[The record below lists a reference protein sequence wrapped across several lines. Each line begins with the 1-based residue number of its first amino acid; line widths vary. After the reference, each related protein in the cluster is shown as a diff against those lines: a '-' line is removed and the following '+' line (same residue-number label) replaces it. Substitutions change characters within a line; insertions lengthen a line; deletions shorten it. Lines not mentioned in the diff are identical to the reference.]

1 MNESEENSKR
11 LGTTAPSIAVRATC
25 FAVLWWVLAEGRLED
40 PWVAVVCMGIAL
52 AVSLRLLPPGTWAFR
67 PRGLIGFIPFF
78 LLRSVQGGIDVA
90 QRAFHPAMPLHPEIV
105 THRLQGSARQAIL
118 LAWIVS
124 LLPGTA
130 SVRLDRNVLHVH
142 VLDSKMPI
150 RNNLRELERRVA
162 AICD

>member
-1 MNESEENSKR
+1 MKESRENSKLPGR
-11 LGTTAPSIAVRATC
+11 TARSIAVRAAG
-25 FAVLWWVLAEGRLED
+25 FAALWWVLAEGRLED
-40 PWVAVVCMGIAL
+40 PWIAVVCLGIAL
-52 AVSLRLLPPGTWAFR
+52 AVSLRLLPPGTWPFR

-90 QRAFHPAMPLHPEIV
+90 HRAFRPAMPLHPEIV
-105 THRLQGSARQAIL
+105 THRLRGSPLQAIL

-142 VLDSKMPI
+142 VLDSKLPI
-150 RNNLRELERRVA
+150 RKNLRDLERRVA